1 MDIDYPLLLKKI
13 ITILYLCG
21 LFKSLVFHIIA
32 IKTVNESK
40 NLYIENIQY
49 CNNLF
54 EQCSD
59 EQLNNVNHIE

>member
-1 MDIDYPLLLKKI
+1 MDIDYPLLFKKF

-21 LFKSLVFHIIA
+21 LFKSVVHILA

-59 EQLNNVNHIE
+59 EQVNTIHIE